1 MGCLHR
7 LGQSQWRRHSAN
19 AEDKHDC
26 ASTDAAIAYTPA
38 SCSEAKAKAKTEAEA
53 KAKAKAKTEAKT
65 EAKTDEAEAESE
77 IAKAETA
84 KARWQAVERAVRA
97 VSELVCCQ
105 SDLITSCF
113 TRRTSKPSAPARQKS
128 GSKSD
133 ERSSTNWATIS
144 EWMRTN

>member
-38 SCSEAKAKAKTEAEA
+38 SCSEAKAKAKT
-53 KAKAKAKTEAKT
+53 
-65 EAKTDEAEAESE
+65 EAEAESE

>member
-38 SCSEAKAKAKTEAEA
+38 SCSEAEAEA
-53 KAKAKAKTEAKT
+53 KAKAEAKT
-65 EAKTDEAEAESE
+65 ETKTDEAEAESE

-97 VSELVCCQ
+97 VSELV
-105 SDLITSCF
+105 
-113 TRRTSKPSAPARQKS
+113 
-128 GSKSD
+128 
-133 ERSSTNWATIS
+133 
-144 EWMRTN
+144 

>member
-7 LGQSQWRRHSAN
+7 LGQSQWRQHSAN

-26 ASTDAAIAYTPA
+26 ASTDTAIAYTPA
-38 SCSEAKAKAKTEAEA
+38 SCSEAEAKTEAKTETKTKTET
-53 KAKAKAKTEAKT
+53 KAKAKAKTEA
-65 EAKTDEAEAESE
+65 DEAEAESE

>member
-26 ASTDAAIAYTPA
+26 ASTDTAIAYTPA
-38 SCSEAKAKAKTEAEA
+38 SCSEA
-53 KAKAKAKTEAKT
+53 EAKT

-97 VSELVCCQ
+97 VSELV
-105 SDLITSCF
+105 
-113 TRRTSKPSAPARQKS
+113 
-128 GSKSD
+128 
-133 ERSSTNWATIS
+133 
-144 EWMRTN
+144 

>member
-26 ASTDAAIAYTPA
+26 ASTDATIAYTPA
-38 SCSEAKAKAKTEAEA
+38 SCSEAE
-53 KAKAKAKTEAKT
+53 AKTEAKT
-65 EAKTDEAEAESE
+65 EIKTDEAEAESE

-97 VSELVCCQ
+97 VSELVW
-105 SDLITSCF
+105 TSAASPQ
-113 TRRTSKPSAPARQKS
+113 RLNKLLQQYVARY
-128 GSKSD
+128 
-133 ERSSTNWATIS
+133 
-144 EWMRTN
+144 

>member
-38 SCSEAKAKAKTEAEA
+38 SCSEAKAKAKTEA
-53 KAKAKAKTEAKT
+53 
-65 EAKTDEAEAESE
+65 KTDEAEAESE

-97 VSELVCCQ
+97 VSELV
-105 SDLITSCF
+105 
-113 TRRTSKPSAPARQKS
+113 
-128 GSKSD
+128 
-133 ERSSTNWATIS
+133 
-144 EWMRTN
+144 

>member
-7 LGQSQWRRHSAN
+7 LGQSQWRRHSAS

-38 SCSEAKAKAKTEAEA
+38 SCSEAEA
-53 KAKAKAKTEAKT
+53 KAKAKTKAEAKT
-65 EAKTDEAEAESE
+65 ETKTDEAEAESE

>member
-26 ASTDAAIAYTPA
+26 ASTDATIAYTPA
-38 SCSEAKAKAKTEAEA
+38 SCSEA
-53 KAKAKAKTEAKT
+53 EAKT

-97 VSELVCCQ
+97 VSELV
-105 SDLITSCF
+105 
-113 TRRTSKPSAPARQKS
+113 
-128 GSKSD
+128 
-133 ERSSTNWATIS
+133 
-144 EWMRTN
+144 

>member
-7 LGQSQWRRHSAN
+7 LGQSQWRQHSAN

-26 ASTDAAIAYTPA
+26 ASTDTAIAYTPA
-38 SCSEAKAKAKTEAEA
+38 SCSEAETETETETETKAKTEA
-53 KAKAKAKTEAKT
+53 
-65 EAKTDEAEAESE
+65 DEAEAESE
-77 IAKAETA
+77 IAKAKTA

-133 ERSSTNWATIS
+133 ERSSTNW
-144 EWMRTN
+144 